1 MARTIAEIPVTP
13 ESVRYVKDSPGPPSS
28 EVDLSGYGYG
38 IDPSGYGYGIL
49 RASVTLPLRLLM
61 DRRFGKEYR
70 VLVVDPEAEPEQA
83 SDENE

>member
-28 EVDLSGYGYG
+28 EVDL
-38 IDPSGYGYGIL
+38 SGYGYGIL